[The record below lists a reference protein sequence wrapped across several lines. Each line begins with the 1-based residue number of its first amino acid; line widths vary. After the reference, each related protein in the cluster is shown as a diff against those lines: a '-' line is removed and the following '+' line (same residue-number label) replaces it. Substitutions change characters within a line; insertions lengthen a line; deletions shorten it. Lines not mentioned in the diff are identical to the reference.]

1 MMLKMYGL
9 INALLS
15 ALLRE
20 MMQRQKMRLQVCNSG
35 GERKQRRLIIPA
47 FYKEIAIFQLN
58 VTLKCTVHWRTWK
71 EQCKVHCT

>member
-20 MMQRQKMRLQVCNSG
+20 MMQRQKMRLHVCNSG

-47 FYKEIAIFQLN
+47 FYKEIAIF
-58 VTLKCTVHWRTWK
+58 
-71 EQCKVHCT
+71 